1 MKKTPEGIILHIYTI
16 DDDHIMY
23 GSWDMEH
30 NRQNFLSLWSIF
42 SSYTQLT
49 TRKIKILKKWK

>member
-42 SSYTQLT
+42 SSFTQLT
-49 TRKIKILKKWK
+49 TRKIKI